1 MLHEKYAEQ
10 NNVTIASNTT
20 FDLQYERT
28 CLRTHTAIDCSFI
41 AGWHLLL
48 PTGAWTKTTTTSFH
62 THHFVTAVREKSP
75 KFKSF
80 RFIMN
85 PIPEKKK
92 IYSLILL
99 DLLCLFQMRRHGWST
114 QKSVRSH
121 LLQSEPRPAA
131 LQLLIGSR
139 GGATGLSCTQAGRQV
154 SQCGAVR
161 EQTPYWCETLQYCSG
176 CCLSWNSNAN
186 LWY

>member
-92 IYSLILL
+92 N
-99 DLLCLFQMRRHGWST
+99 
-114 QKSVRSH
+114 
-121 LLQSEPRPAA
+121 LQSYPTGSPLLVSDAATWLIYPEISALTPSPVRAAPRCAPA
-131 LQLLIGSR
+131 
-139 GGATGLSCTQAGRQV
+139 
-154 SQCGAVR
+154 
-161 EQTPYWCETLQYCSG
+161 PDW
-176 CCLSWNSNAN
+176 
-186 LWY
+186 

>member
-92 IYSLILL
+92 KSTVLSYWISFACFRCGDMV
-99 DLLCLFQMRRHGWST
+99 DLPRNQCAHTFSSQSRAPL
-114 QKSVRSH
+114 RS
-121 LLQSEPRPAA
+121 S
-131 LQLLIGSR
+131 S
-139 GGATGLSCTQAGRQV
+139 
-154 SQCGAVR
+154 
-161 EQTPYWCETLQYCSG
+161 
-176 CCLSWNSNAN
+176 
-186 LWY
+186 